1 MHHSYFLYFIDIIRK
16 NPGFADMRVALAA
29 YNWSKGDYVSA
40 LKEWQFTCD
49 RIDVGCKAYTD
60 NDWVVT
66 VRRWPDKLAKQLQ
79 QFLKRE
85 IPEKLLGD
93 PGTALAPK
101 SMK

>member
-1 MHHSYFLYFIDIIRK
+1 MH
-16 NPGFADMRVALAA
+16 VALAS

-93 PGTALAPK
+93 PSTVLAPK